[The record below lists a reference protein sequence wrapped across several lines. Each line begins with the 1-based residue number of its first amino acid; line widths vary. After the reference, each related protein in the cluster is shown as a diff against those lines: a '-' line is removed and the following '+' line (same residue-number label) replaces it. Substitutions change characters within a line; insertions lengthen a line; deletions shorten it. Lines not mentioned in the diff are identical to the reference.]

1 MLHSNIKL
9 HTHDLLQKMHQKRYQ
24 AIKCIKSLIVKFFE
38 NEAVFRFNKEEWRKS
53 NDIVSK

>member
-1 MLHSNIKL
+1 MIPCKNASKMQSSN
-9 HTHDLLQKMHQKRYQ
+9 QMHNNHYMW
-24 AIKCIKSLIVKFFE
+24 VFFE